1 MGKSNTPNLQSDSLP
16 QNIAHGNWIRKK
28 ALVVLGVAALLTG
41 VLFFVLSNVILQ
53 ILAGLLFIILLI
65 SFSFPLYA
73 YCAFSPGGGNWQ
85 EKVYTLIVDSL
96 GESVPEN
103 ALDIGTGN
111 GVLTLKLAQKFP
123 TAQVVGM
130 DYWGK
135 NWEYSQAVCA
145 ANARIAEVADRVR
158 FVKGDA
164 ASLEFDDA
172 SFAAVVS
179 NLTFHEVKSAPQ
191 KCEVIR
197 ESLRVLRPGGKFAFV
212 DYFYDS
218 QYYGQAT
225 EFEVFLHRQG
235 LAKIEFKRLSDVLPL
250 PWLLRHPKI
259 FGKVGIIY
267 GQK

>member
-1 MGKSNTPNLQSDSLP
+1 VIRRQKENTILTQA
-16 QNIAHGNWIRKK
+16 ITYGNWIRKK
-28 ALVVLGVAALLTG
+28 VLLVLGSGLLIAG
-41 VLFFVLSNVILQ
+41 ILFFLSSNVYLQ
-53 ILAGLLFIILLI
+53 IVTGLLFVILLI

-73 YCAFSPGGGNWQ
+73 YYAFSPRGGNLQ
-85 EKVYTLIVDSL
+85 EKVYTLIVDRL
-96 GESVPEN
+96 GQSTPEN

-111 GVLTLKLAQKFP
+111 GVLTLKLAQKYP

-135 NWEYSQAVCA
+135 NWEYSQSICE
-145 ANARIAEVADRVR
+145 ANARTVGVSDRVR

-164 ASLEFDDA
+164 ASLEFNDA
-172 SFAAVVS
+172 AFAAVVS

-191 KCEVIR
+191 KREVVR
-197 ESLRVLRPGGKFAFV
+197 EALRVLQPSGQFAFV

-218 QYYGQAT
+218 QYYGQPA
-225 EFEVFLHRQG
+225 EFETFLHSLG
-235 LAKIEFKRLSDVLPL
+235 LAQIEFKRLSQMLPL
-250 PWLLRHPKI
+250 PRLLRHPKI

>member
-1 MGKSNTPNLQSDSLP
+1 MTQS
-16 QNIAHGNWIRKK
+16 IEYGNWIRKK
-28 ALVVLGVAALLTG
+28 LLLVLGFVTVVTG
-41 VLFFVLSNVILQ
+41 ILFFLLSNVYLQ
-53 ILAGLLFIILLI
+53 LIAGLLFVILLI
-65 SFSFPLYA
+65 SFSIPLYA
-73 YCAFSPGGGNWQ
+73 YYAFSPRGGNWQ
-85 EKVYTLIVDSL
+85 EKVYTLIVDRL
-96 GESVPEN
+96 GQTAPAN

-111 GVLTLKLAQKFP
+111 GVLTIKLAQKFP
-123 TAQVVGM
+123 KAQVVGM

-135 NWEYSQAVCA
+135 NWEYSQAVCE
-145 ANARIAEVADRVR
+145 ANARTAQVADRVR

-191 KCEVIR
+191 KREVVR
-197 ESLRVLRPGGKFAFV
+197 EALRVLQPGGRFAFV
-212 DYFYDS
+212 DYFHDS
-218 QYYGQAT
+218 QYYGPAT

-235 LAKIEFKRLSDVLPL
+235 LTRIEFKRMSDVMSLPR
-250 PWLLRHPKI
+250 LLRHPKI

>member
-1 MGKSNTPNLQSDSLP
+1 LAQNLTY
-16 QNIAHGNWIRKK
+16 GNWIRKK
-28 ALVVLGVAALLTG
+28 ILVVLGLSAFSLG
-41 VLFFVLSNVILQ
+41 VLFFLLNNAYLQ
-53 ILAGLLFIILLI
+53 LITGILFIILLI
-65 SFSFPLYA
+65 SFCFPLYA
-73 YCAFSPGGGNWQ
+73 YYAFSPRGGNVQ
-85 EKVYTLIVDSL
+85 EKVYTLIADSL
-96 GESVPEN
+96 GRSAPEN
-103 ALDIGTGN
+103 VLDIGTGN
-111 GVLTLKLAQKFP
+111 GVLTLKLAQKYP
-123 TAQVVGM
+123 ATQVIGM

-135 NWEYSQAVCA
+135 NWEYSQAICEANGRA
-145 ANARIAEVADRVR
+145 AQVADRVR

-191 KCEVIR
+191 KREVIC
-197 ESLRVLRPGGKFAFV
+197 EALRVLQLSGKFAYV

-218 QYYGQAT
+218 RYYGQAT

>member
-1 MGKSNTPNLQSDSLP
+1 VNTS
-16 QNIAHGNWIRKK
+16 ITYGNWIRKK
-28 ALVVLGVAALLTG
+28 MLFVLGLSVLSLGILFLL
-41 VLFFVLSNVILQ
+41 LSNVYLQ
-53 ILAGLLFIILLI
+53 LITGLLFVILLI

-73 YCAFSPGGGNWQ
+73 YYAFSPRGGNLQ

-96 GESVPEN
+96 GRSAPDN

-123 TAQVVGM
+123 TTQVVGL

-135 NWEYSQAVCA
+135 NWEYSQAICE
-145 ANARIAEVADRVR
+145 ANARTAQVADHVR

-164 ASLEFDDA
+164 AALEFNA
-172 SFAAVVS
+172 AAFAAVVS

-191 KCEVIR
+191 KREVVR
-197 ESLRVLRPGGKFAFV
+197 EALRVLRPGGKFVFV
-212 DYFYDS
+212 DYFYDR
-218 QYYGQAT
+218 QYYGQPT

-235 LAKIEFKRLSDVLPL
+235 LAKIEFKHLSDVLPL

>member
-1 MGKSNTPNLQSDSLP
+1 MTKDIQY
-16 QNIAHGNWIRKK
+16 GNWIRKK
-28 ALVVLGVAALLTG
+28 VLLVLGLSALIVG
-41 VLFFVLSNVILQ
+41 ILFFLSSNVYLQ
-53 ILAGLLFIILLI
+53 IVTGLLFVILLI

-73 YCAFSPGGGNWQ
+73 YYAFSPRGGNLQ

-96 GESVPEN
+96 GQAAPKN

-111 GVLTLKLAQKFP
+111 GVLTLKLAQKYP
-123 TAQVVGM
+123 AAQVVGM

-135 NWEYSQAVCA
+135 NWEYSQAICE
-145 ANARIAEVADRVR
+145 ANARNLGVSDRVR

-164 ASLEFDDA
+164 ASLEFTDA
-172 SFAAVVS
+172 AFAAVVS

-191 KCEVIR
+191 KREVVR
-197 ESLRVLRPGGKFAFV
+197 EALRILQPGGRFAFV

-235 LAKIEFKRLSDVLPL
+235 LAKIEIKRLSQVLPL
-250 PWLLRHPKI
+250 PRLLRHPKI

>member
-1 MGKSNTPNLQSDSLP
+1 MTE
-16 QNIAHGNWIRKK
+16 NIQYGNWIRKK
-28 ALVVLGVAALLTG
+28 VLYILGVS
-41 VLFFVLSNVILQ
+41 VLVLAIAFLVSPNPYLQ
-53 ILAGLLFIILLI
+53 IITGSLFVVLLI

-73 YCAFSPGGGNWQ
+73 YYAFSPRGGHWQ
-85 EKVYTLIVDSL
+85 EKIYTAIVDSL
-96 GESVPEN
+96 GQQPLEN

-111 GVLTLKLAQKFP
+111 GVLALTLAQKYP
-123 TAQVVGM
+123 AAQVIGM

-135 NWEYSQAVCA
+135 NWEYSQSICE
-145 ANARIAEVADRVR
+145 ANARTAQVADRVR

-172 SFAAVVS
+172 AFAAVVS

-191 KCEVIR
+191 KREVIR
-197 ESLRVLRPGGKFAFV
+197 EALRVLQPGGTFTFV

-218 QYYGQAT
+218 QYYGQLA
-225 EFEVFLHRQG
+225 EFETFLHSLS
-235 LAKIEFKRLSDVLPL
+235 LAKIELNHLSDVLPL
-250 PWLLRHPKI
+250 ARLLRHPKI

>member
-1 MGKSNTPNLQSDSLP
+1 MKASISY
-16 QNIAHGNWIRKK
+16 GNWIRKK
-28 ALVVLGVAALLTG
+28 VLLVLGLG
-41 VLFFVLSNVILQ
+41 VVSLGILFFLLSNPYLQVIT
-53 ILAGLLFIILLI
+53 GLLFVTLLI
-65 SFSFPLYA
+65 SLSFPLYA
-73 YCAFSPGGGNWQ
+73 YYAFSPRGGNLQ
-85 EKVYTLIVDSL
+85 DKVYRLIVESL
-96 GESVPEN
+96 KQPAPEN

-111 GVLTLKLAQKFP
+111 GVLALKLAQRYP
-123 TAQVVGM
+123 TAQVIGL

-135 NWEYSQAVCA
+135 NWEYSQAICE
-145 ANARIAEVADRVR
+145 ANARIAQVADRVR

-164 ASLEFDDA
+164 AKLDFNDA

-191 KCEVIR
+191 KREVVR
-197 ESLRVLRPGGKFAFV
+197 EALRVLRPGGRFAFV

-218 QYYGQAT
+218 QYYGPAT

-235 LAKIEFKRLSDVLPL
+235 LSKIELKRLSDVLPL
-250 PWLLRHPKI
+250 PRLLRHPKI

>member
-1 MGKSNTPNLQSDSLP
+1 LILDNLAQSTP
-16 QNIAHGNWIRKK
+16 A
-28 ALVVLGVAALLTG
+28 
-41 VLFFVLSNVILQ
+41 
-53 ILAGLLFIILLI
+53 
-65 SFSFPLYA
+65 
-73 YCAFSPGGGNWQ
+73 
-85 EKVYTLIVDSL
+85 
-96 GESVPEN
+96 N

-123 TAQVVGM
+123 TAQVIGL

-135 NWEYSQAVCA
+135 NWEYSRANCE
-145 ANARIAEVADRVR
+145 ANARTAKVADRVR

-164 ASLEFDDA
+164 ATLEFNDA

-191 KCEVIR
+191 KREVIR
-197 ESLRVLRPGGKFAFV
+197 EALRVLQPGGTFTFV

-218 QYYGQAT
+218 QYYGQLA
-225 EFEVFLHRQG
+225 EFETFLHSLS
-235 LAKIEFKRLSDVLPL
+235 LAKIELNHLSDVLPL
-250 PWLLRHPKI
+250 ARLLRHPKI

>member
-1 MGKSNTPNLQSDSLP
+1 MKTSITY
-16 QNIAHGNWIRKK
+16 GNWIRKK
-28 ALVVLGVAALLTG
+28 LLFVLGLG
-41 VLFFVLSNVILQ
+41 VLSLGILFFLLSNPYLKLVT
-53 ILAGLLFIILLI
+53 GLLFVVLLI

-73 YCAFSPGGGNWQ
+73 YYAFSPRGGNLQ

-96 GESVPEN
+96 GQSTPDS

-123 TAQVVGM
+123 AAQVVGM

-135 NWEYSQAVCA
+135 DWEYSQAVCE

-191 KCEVIR
+191 KREVVR
-197 ESLRVLRPGGKFAFV
+197 EALRVLQPGGRFAFV

-235 LAKIEFKRLSDVLPL
+235 LARIEFKRLSDVLPL

>member
-1 MGKSNTPNLQSDSLP
+1 MLN
-16 QNIAHGNWIRKK
+16 
-28 ALVVLGVAALLTG
+28 
-41 VLFFVLSNVILQ
+41 NVYLQ
-53 ILAGLLFIILLI
+53 IVIGLLLVILLI

-73 YCAFSPGGGNWQ
+73 YYSFSPRGGNLQ

-96 GESVPEN
+96 GQSALET

-111 GVLTLKLAQKFP
+111 GVLALKLAQKYP
-123 TAQVVGM
+123 VAQVVGM

-135 NWEYSQAVCA
+135 DWEYSQSICE
-145 ANARIAEVADRVR
+145 ANARIAQVADRVC

-164 ASLEFDDA
+164 ASLQFDEA

-191 KCEVIR
+191 KREVVR
-197 ESLRVLRPGGKFAFV
+197 EALRVLQLGGKFVFV

-218 QYYGQAT
+218 QYYGPVT
-225 EFEVFLHRQG
+225 EFEAFLHRQG
-235 LAKIEFKRLSDVLPL
+235 LAKVEFKRLSSALPL
-250 PWLLRHPKI
+250 PLLLRHPKI